1 MFLSLKE
8 IKKEKFRYGLIV
20 TMIVMICY
28 LIFILTSLAM
38 GLSSQNTDAINS
50 WNMKSIVLDKD
61 SNTSLSQSLIT
72 KNQKKNINLSSKEA
86 LIGQASVVAKK
97 SGLKKESAQFLGLNN
112 KQFIAKD
119 LVLTSGKKVN
129 GPHQIVVD
137 EQFKNDGYNLND
149 KLKFNSNKTEY
160 TIVGFLKNAK
170 LNIAPVIYGNISA
183 WQNIKNLNDQFVGS
197 AIVSKDANYDA
208 NNQQLKT
215 YSKSVFISKLP
226 GYSAQNSTFIFMI
239 GFLMIISLIVIAVFL
254 YILTIQKL
262 QNYAVLRAQG
272 IPAKTLVNA
281 TISQSIIL
289 VISGLLIGT
298 ILTIFTALL
307 IPNSVPMSFNIP
319 ILTSVGIGLIFTSL
333 IGSLIPIKLILN
345 VDPVSVIGG

>member
-8 IKKEKFRYGLIV
+8 IKKEKLRYSLIV

-38 GLSSQNTDAINS
+38 GLSSQNTDAIDS

-61 SNTSLSQSLIT
+61 SNTSLSQSLIS
-72 KNQKKNINLSSKEA
+72 KKQGRKIKLSNQEA
-86 LIGQASVVAKK
+86 IIGQASVIAKK
-97 SGLKKESAQFLGLNN
+97 SGLKKESAQFLGIN
-112 KQFIAKD
+112 KSQFIAKN
-119 LVLTSGKKVN
+119 LVLTSGHKLN
-129 GPHQIVVD
+129 GTHQVIID
-137 EQFKNDGYNLND
+137 EKFKNDGYKLGD
-149 KLKFNSNKTEY
+149 KLKFNSSKTNY
-160 TIVGFLKNAK
+160 KIVGFVKNAK
-170 LNIAPVIYGNISA
+170 LNISPVIYGNISD
-183 WQNIKNLNDQFVGS
+183 WQQIKNLNGQFIGS
-197 AIVSKDANYDA
+197 GIVSKNSNYTTNDS
-208 NNQQLKT
+208 QLKT
-215 YSKSVFISKLP
+215 YSKSDFVSKLP

-272 IPAKTLVNA
+272 IPAITLVNA

-298 ILTIFTALL
+298 ILTAVTALI

-319 ILTSVGIGLIFTSL
+319 ILSSVGTGLILTGI
-333 IGSLIPIKLILN
+333 IGALIPIKLILN

>member
-20 TMIVMICY
+20 AMIVMICY

-38 GLSSQNTDAINS
+38 GLSSQNTDAIDS
-50 WNMKSIVLDKD
+50 WSMKSIVLDKD

-72 KNQKKNINLSSKEA
+72 KDQKKNIKLTKDEA

-97 SGLKKESAQFLGLNN
+97 NGYAKESSQFLGLSK
-112 KQFIAKD
+112 KQFIAKN
-119 LVLTSGKKVN
+119 LILTSGHKIN
-129 GPHQIVVD
+129 SSHQIIVD
-137 EQFKNDGYNLND
+137 EKFKTDGYKIGD
-149 KLKFNSNKTEY
+149 KLNFNSDKTKY
-160 TIVGFLKNAK
+160 TIVGFVKNAK
-170 LNIAPVIYGNISA
+170 LNISPVIYGDITT
-183 WQNIKNLNDQFVGS
+183 WQSIKNLNGQFVGS
-197 AIVSKDANYDA
+197 AIVSKKANFKA
-208 NNQQLKT
+208 NNEQLKT
-215 YSKSVFISKLP
+215 YSTSAFISKLP

-239 GFLMIISLIVIAVFL
+239 GFLMAISLIVIAVFL

-272 IPAKTLVNA
+272 IPAKTLINA

-289 VISGLLIGT
+289 VIGGLLIGT
-298 ILTIFTALL
+298 ILTAATAFIL
-307 IPNSVPMSFNIP
+307 PASVPMSFDVP
-319 ILTSVGIGLIFTSL
+319 ILSSVGIGLILTGL
-333 IGSLIPIKLILN
+333 IGALIPIKLILN